1 MLPAPHLYQGVWRLT
16 SGCKGAELKHCGG
29 EGVYPVSEHECVSWC
44 DVAQAEV
51 AAAFLPCRLGGGY
64 YRSSKERGGRKIIE
78 GEGKG

>member
-1 MLPAPHLYQGVWRLT
+1 M
-16 SGCKGAELKHCGG
+16 
-29 EGVYPVSEHECVSWC
+29 YPVSERECVSQC